1 MKIKL
6 LVLVSL
12 FFLNSILFA
21 FEDLTQENF
30 EEKTIGKKVILD
42 FYSQTWGACKALG
55 ESLTIYN
62 KNKQDDVVIYK
73 VDIDKQKS
81 LAKEFSVRVIPTLI
95 YFKDDEI
102 QEREL
107 GVKTPA
113 LIKQSVKTY
122 LLDNWFYNN
131 FKF

>member
-6 LVLVSL
+6 LIFL
-12 FFLNSILFA
+12 FFFNGVLFA

-30 EEKTIGKKVILD
+30 EVKTIGKNVILD
-42 FYSQTWGACKALG
+42 FYSQTWDACKALG

-62 KNKQDDVVIYK
+62 KNKQEDVVIYK

-102 QEREL
+102 IEREL
-107 GVKTPA
+107 GIKTPA

-122 LLDNWFYNN
+122 LLDNWFNYN
-131 FKF
+131 FKL

>member
-6 LVLVSL
+6 LLIVSL
-12 FFLNSILFA
+12 ITLSSTLFA

-30 EEKTIGKKVILD
+30 EEKTIGKNVILD
-42 FYSQTWGACKALG
+42 FYSQTWDACKALG

-62 KNKQDDVVIYK
+62 TNNQEDVVIYK
-73 VDIDKQKS
+73 VDIEKEKS

-102 QEREL
+102 IDREV

-113 LIKQSVKTY
+113 QIKQSVQTY
-122 LLDNWFYNN
+122 LI
-131 FKF
+131 K